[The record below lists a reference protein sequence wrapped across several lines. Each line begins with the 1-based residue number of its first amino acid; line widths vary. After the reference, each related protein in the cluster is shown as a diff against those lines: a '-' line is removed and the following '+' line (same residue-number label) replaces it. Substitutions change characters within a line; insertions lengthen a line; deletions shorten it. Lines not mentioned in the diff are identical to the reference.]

1 VVDHLKKNVM
11 ETRRE
16 SVLVLDDY
24 PDSADTLVEV
34 LRIWGFKAQACYST
48 EAGQT
53 LAAVLRPQVIVME
66 PTMRGQALDGY
77 QLARL
82 LRQQRG
88 PEELLLVALSGSG
101 QPQDR
106 LKAVQAGFDAFVLKP
121 ATGEAILTLLQD
133 RTRPPSP
140 TS

>member
-1 VVDHLKKNVM
+1 M

-16 SVLVLDDY
+16 SVLVVDDY

-34 LRIWGFKAQACYST
+34 LRLCGFKAQACYST

-53 LAAVLRPQVIVME
+53 LAAVLRPQVILME
-66 PTMRGQALDGY
+66 PRMRGQALDGY
-77 QLARL
+77 QLAKL

-88 PEELLLVALSGSG
+88 PEELLLVAFSGSG
-101 QPQDR
+101 QPLDR
-106 LKAVQAGFDAFVLKP
+106 IKAVQAGFDAFVLKP
-121 ATGEAILTLLQD
+121 GPAEAILALLQD
-133 RTRPPSP
+133 RMRPPPS